1 MVNKVK
7 YFGVVISLGDKLEQ
21 ENEGKKDELVII
33 VNKKQIRVD
42 EDSLTGRQILEKAG
56 LDANQYDLFLVRGQ
70 NSEKIEAEQGLSI
83 KNGLQ
88 FNAILKSVPYG

>member
-1 MVNKVK
+1 M
-7 YFGVVISLGDKLEQ
+7 EQ

-42 EDSLTGRQILEKAG
+42 KDSLTGRQILEKAG

-70 NSEKIEAEQGLSI
+70 KSEKIEAEQSVSI